1 MQIEEERNESAPS
14 TSYSNCWQRGGK
26 SSSGL
31 GSAVG
36 GGVTGRVAS
45 AAAYA
50 CGEERGVA
58 VAVVNDG
65 ELP

>member
-1 MQIEEERNESAPS
+1 MAG
-14 TSYSNCWQRGGK
+14 W
-26 SSSGL
+26 
-31 GSAVG
+31 A
-36 GGVTGRVAS
+36 AS